1 MLKIRNALILMGVL
15 MTPLAHSATQVSIGI
30 GFPNVSIGINIPAY
44 PQLVAVPGY
53 PVYYAPRMQANYFFY
68 DGMYWVFQGDN
79 WYASSW
85 YNGPWWFVEPY
96 AVPVYVLRV
105 PVRYY
110 RSPPSYFRAWRS
122 DAPPRWGNHWGQ
134 EWEQHRSGWDKW
146 DRRAAPTPAPLPT
159 YQKQYSGDRYP
170 RQVEQQRTLQQERYR
185 YEPRD
190 PVVRKQYQERYQERP
205 QHTGP
210 DRQNR
215 QGAPEER
222 GPRSQDIQRPAPHQ
236 QNGPGAPRSQSPQR
250 GGENTQRSSRT
261 SAQEGSVNI
270 RESRQPAQPRVEP
283 RMQQT
288 PRSQARDEGPNGKDA
303 TREKKRD
310 QELEKERERGQDRD
324 RNR

>member
-68 DGMYWVFQGDN
+68 DGLYWVFQGDN

-122 DAPPRWGNHWGQ
+122 DAPPRWGNHWGP
-134 EWEQHRSGWDKW
+134 EWEQHRSGWDRW
-146 DRRAAPTPAPLPT
+146 DRRAAPAPAPLPT
-159 YQKQYSGDRYP
+159 YQRQYSGDRYP
-170 RQVEQQRTLQQERYR
+170 RQVAQQRELQQERYR
-185 YEPRD
+185 YRPRD
-190 PVVRKQYQERYQERP
+190 PIVRKQYQERYEERP
-205 QHTGP
+205 EQRAP
-210 DRQNR
+210 DGQNR
-215 QGAPEER
+215 QGGPEER
-222 GPRSQDIQRPAPHQ
+222 GSRQQDIQRPAARPQ
-236 QNGPGAPRSQSPQR
+236 ESSRGPGSPEAGDPNARERRQLPQPGADQR
-250 GGENTQRSSRT
+250 Q
-261 SAQEGSVNI
+261 Q
-270 RESRQPAQPRVEP
+270 QPRG
-283 RMQQT
+283 
-288 PRSQARDEGPNGKDA
+288 SQDRDERQQGKDA
-303 TREKKRD
+303 AREHKRN
-310 QELEKERERGQDRD
+310 QEQEKDRDRDRDRD
-324 RNR
+324 RNN